1 MSEALVLLRKIEEAH
16 ERMAHCAEAL
26 NWDGLIEARQSVQPG
41 LDELMQTRLDT
52 LPPSEKPEAR
62 ARIESILLRQEQIA
76 SRAKPWMADVAPLL
90 ASFAR
95 NPLARIE
102 E

>member
-26 NWDGLIEARQSVQPG
+26 NWDGLIEAWRGVQPG

-52 LPPSEKPEAR
+52 LPLSEKPEAR

-95 NPLARIE
+95 NPLARIAE
-102 E
+102 